1 MIGILGAM
9 EEEVAAICAAL
20 HGKTVRRLAG
30 TDFVCGQAFGTGV
43 CICQCGVGKVNAAA
57 ATQILISVFGCEKII
72 NTGIG
77 CSLDENVHIGDAVVA
92 GDLCEW
98 DINITALGEARG
110 YIEKLGTVHIPADEA
125 LSDKLAAAAA
135 AQGLTVHRGT
145 IVSGDT
151 FVADSR
157 LKKMLHATFGA
168 LCGEME
174 GAACAHTAALN
185 GVPFAVLRCVSDG
198 GDPDAQMDYPRFK
211 KTAAAKSTATVL
223 TFLQTLGKKEEDAG

>member
-1 MIGILGAM
+1 MFLAIDVGNTQTTLGLFDADGALVRGWRM
-9 EEEVAAICAAL
+9 ATDASDTSDSLHARLFSYFAKDGLDLAA
-20 HGKTVRRLAG
+20 V
-30 TDFVCGQAFGTGV
+30 
-43 CICQCGVGKVNAAA
+43 
-57 ATQILISVFGCEKII
+57 
-72 NTGIG
+72 
-77 CSLDENVHIGDAVVA
+77 GDAVVA

-98 DINITALGEARG
+98 DINITALGEVRG
-110 YIEKLGTVHIPADEA
+110 YIEKLGTVHIASDRQ

-223 TFLQTLGKKEEDAG
+223 AFLQTLGKKEEGAG